1 MAPPVA
7 PCLHRDPTRGSSAA
21 NAAARA
27 VRSGSWKSFT
37 SRMMNPGGSPRRES
51 STRASMAAPLR
62 RRAYMPSLSSPSPSS
77 LLSVSSAVA
86 AVTTAAAI
94 ETSSVGGTA
103 AGMRGAPAAAPAAV
117 APLTAAVAA
126 ATLAASVA
134 ATAATVARS
143 SVARFLLP
151 RTGDL
156 AVHPPSLRA
165 PVLRLPLVA
174 AVAVTPPRRPGV
186 PPIPLATC
194 PYTPPVARS
203 PRPPPPPPVSSDAP
217 SDTSE
222 HIRAEVPPLL
232 VAAVTVATVVALER
246 PVLAA
251 AEVVGE
257 KKGGGGTFSEE
268 GEGAAAATAACLL
281 LFSDV
286 VGARDAMTGAA
297 AAAPPEAAAA
307 AVGESPL
314 RQDEAGRVHQ
324 GETKVAAVMA
334 IVLMA
339 LSLRCGCRG
348 AEETTAGRGDSGAR
362 SRLRCFFGV
371 GAFSSSPAPSAPA
384 GAVPV
389 CFFWAR
395 NPTSSGSSF
404 RLSASTRPQ

>member
-1 MAPPVA
+1 MKPGDDISGGA
-7 PCLHRDPTRGSSAA
+7 CDSG
-21 NAAARA
+21 
-27 VRSGSWKSFT
+27 RS
-37 SRMMNPGGSPRRES
+37 E
-51 STRASMAAPLR
+51 
-62 RRAYMPSLSSPSPSS
+62 
-77 LLSVSSAVA
+77 
-86 AVTTAAAI
+86 
-94 ETSSVGGTA
+94 
-103 AGMRGAPAAAPAAV
+103 
-117 APLTAAVAA
+117 
-126 ATLAASVA
+126 
-134 ATAATVARS
+134 
-143 SVARFLLP
+143 
-151 RTGDL
+151 
-156 AVHPPSLRA
+156 
-165 PVLRLPLVA
+165 
-174 AVAVTPPRRPGV
+174 
-186 PPIPLATC
+186 
-194 PYTPPVARS
+194 RS
-203 PRPPPPPPVSSDAP
+203 PAPTP

-232 VAAVTVATVVALER
+232 VAAVTVAAVVALER

-307 AVGESPL
+307 VVGESPL

-371 GAFSSSPAPSAPA
+371 GASSSSPAPSAPA

-404 RLSASTRPQ
+404 RLWKGSGKKGFSFWSRASVHTPRVYSARGAVRRPMFVSGVTASRRLCRCTTRLTSTVPRKCTTTETTTIV